1 MILDIRQSRD
11 KVKIEQKSL
20 NTMKLSNSNSSRTPS
35 SFVLYNDEMKR
46 AGFHT
51 QEPFLYF
58 HNAPLEY
65 KLYIN

>member
-20 NTMKLSNSNSSRTPS
+20 NTMKLSNSNSSRTPT
-35 SFVLYNDEMKR
+35 SFILYNDEMKR

-51 QEPFLYF
+51 QESFL
-58 HNAPLEY
+58 
-65 KLYIN
+65 